1 MFELNYFLIDVV
13 NYYSYNNRSD
23 TINCKSLQIHGLK

>member
-1 MFELNYFLIDVV
+1 MDFGRHMFKLNYFLIDIV

-23 TINCKSLQIHGLK
+23 IINC